1 MPTSSLQYCDLAW
14 SDEPRTT
21 SPTDSRC
28 WLMGARSLEE
38 VCAVPSGVRLPAA
51 HSTRTDVRRFE
62 LPAGIAGRPGDRE
75 SIQLALREG
84 FGVDSEI
91 VCSRPTDVGR
101 FRGELPEDLTTLTAE
116 EREAIDAQNVIGQH
130 IELVNTACD
139 DAPAD
144 PLRRQPRDGVVAIEF
159 VNLVRTWKKTT
170 ESADARYSLIVR
182 IATEVASLLEDVCR
196 RPRRVLRRE
205 RAMEDLARI
214 AQVDAACIRWISRQ
228 PGRSVAEKAGPKQQL
243 LSVVRV
249 EHADTLENR
258 VLRDFAVRAIRESD
272 AYCVENRAFRDGPR
286 VQLVSRFRRLLHRL
300 LRETDLATVS
310 PLSGYPEPNY
320 VLMFDQRYKI
330 VWHWYQKLRRL
341 QQEQEDLWRWRHRV
355 WAEIVLCNILVTL
368 HELSAEL
375 IGDRPL
381 FRSPLYLRQ
390 EPQDAEAS
398 GRFLDARSLFPS
410 FIGPQITNHM
420 TEVAVPDQAVAD
432 QERESRLGR
441 LRKLN
446 PDIILRTGPLS
457 VPAADRS
464 LVGVWTEFTPSGSE
478 DDVAAEASSLEDTIK
493 SAGIT
498 GISGVLAR
506 PYKRDSAGNSLL
518 QGFDFISQGSRPT
531 WGCRLP
537 MDQKQAV
544 NYLKQALPVVL
555 GTS

>member
-1 MPTSSLQYCDLAW
+1 MPSPSPDYCDLAW
-14 SDEPRTT
+14 SDEPRAT

-28 WLMGARSLEE
+28 WLMGARSLRS
-38 VCAVPSGVRLPAA
+38 VSALPSGAKLPSASSA
-51 HSTRTDVRRFE
+51 SPEVRRFE
-62 LPAGIAGRPGDRE
+62 LPAGVAGRPGDRE
-75 SIQLALREG
+75 SIQLVLRPDL
-84 FGVDSEI
+84 GVDAEV

-101 FRGELPEDLTTLTAE
+101 FRGELPEDLTTLTPE
-116 EREAIDAQNVIGQH
+116 EREAIDAQNAIGQH

-139 DAPAD
+139 EAPAD
-144 PLRRQPRDGVVAIEF
+144 PLRRLRRDGVIAIDF
-159 VNLVRTWKKTT
+159 VDLICTWKKTM
-170 ESADARYSLIVR
+170 EGADARYALIVR
-182 IATEVASLLEDVCR
+182 IAAEVASLLEDVCR

-214 AQVDAACIRWISRQ
+214 SQVDAACIRWISRQ

-286 VQLVSRFRRLLHRL
+286 VQQVSRFRRLLHRL

-320 VLMFDQRYKI
+320 VLMFDERYKV

-381 FRSPLYLRQ
+381 FRAPLYLRQ
-390 EPQDAEAS
+390 EPQDGEAS
-398 GRFLDARSLFPS
+398 GRFLDARSLFPL
-410 FIGPQITNHM
+410 FIGPENTSQV
-420 TEVAVPDQAVAD
+420 TEVTVPDEAASA
-432 QERESRLGR
+432 QERDSRLGR

-457 VPAADRS
+457 VPVTERS
-464 LVGVWTEFTPSGSE
+464 LVGIWTEFTPSGSE
-478 DDVAAEASSLEDTIK
+478 HDAAIEAKNLEETIK
-493 SAGIT
+493 SARISGT
-498 GISGVLAR
+498 SGVLIR
-506 PYKRDSAGNSLL
+506 PSKRSSAGTSLL
-518 QGFDFISQGSRPT
+518 EGFDFASQRNRPT
-531 WGCRLP
+531 LGCRLP

-544 NYLKQALPVVL
+544 NYLKQALPVFL
-555 GTS
+555 GAS